1 MDGHH
6 MRLRLNKLRATG
18 TDVEPA
24 EVEFADGL
32 TVISGA
38 SNTGKSYIQMCLYY
52 IFGGEKPPKNVDGN
66 GPYHTLLL
74 ELTAEASKTGTPIT
88 LQRGLKTGGDI
99 AIHECAM
106 DDIAAGAAQTVVKW
120 KHSAKNKRNLSRV
133 LLQLCGVD
141 EKMIQASARL
151 VRMMTFAELKR
162 FLLISESMII
172 GDYSPV
178 FPGNDR
184 GDKPIDKAVFD
195 FLISGQDATGAIVAP
210 DVKVEKAKWKARG
223 ELIDRWIAEVT
234 EQLAKLAP
242 LKPEEVTELEKRREA
257 ILVSIGAS
265 RASIE
270 SNNVL
275 RRQEF
280 SQQKSHQARAE
291 AIQQL
296 LFRFNLLRDHYQSDV
311 ERLQF
316 VAEGEF
322 LLSQLSE
329 VTCPLCH
336 SKMMAPTSDAVPA
349 AVQKKSIQQSCS
361 AERQKI
367 ERNMADLK
375 LTVVELAAEQ
385 VAIEEAVAGC
395 QSRIE
400 AVERAINEDL
410 HPALTAAHQ
419 ELEQIAEVRQAV
431 AVAETLRTRLS
442 TLATMKMELGPEPK
456 QSRKKE
462 KAPAP
467 VVHQK
472 ARRVFCDEV
481 ERILREWRYPNVGTV
496 EFDEEMD
503 LVVNGVTRFS
513 QGKGYRAVLS
523 SAFTVA
529 LMNVARDRHPQ
540 FVVIDSPLTSY
551 KPADKYRVEDDI
563 IRGFYESLVEN
574 SDGRQVI
581 IIENEDPPADLIP
594 KMKHHHFSGPGG
606 EGRHGFFPNA

>member
-1 MDGHH
+1 

-24 EVEFADGL
+24 EIEFADGL

-52 IFGGEKPPKNVDGN
+52 MFGGEKPPKDVDGN
-66 GPYHTLLL
+66 DQYHTLLL
-74 ELTAEASKTGTPIT
+74 ELTAEASTTGTPFT
-88 LQRGLKTGGDI
+88 LQRGLKTGGDV
-99 AIHECAM
+99 AIHDCAM
-106 DDIAAGAAQTVVKW
+106 DDIADGAAGNAVNFR
-120 KHSAKNKRNLSRV
+120 HSAKNTRNLSRF

-141 EKMIQASARL
+141 NKMIQASAKK

-162 FLLISESMII
+162 FLLINESMII

-178 FPGNDR
+178 HPGNDR
-184 GDKPIDKAVFD
+184 GDKSIDKAVFD

-223 ELIDRWIAEVT
+223 ELIDKWIAEVT
-234 EQLAKLAP
+234 DQLAKLSP
-242 LKPEEVTELEKRREA
+242 LPPEKVAELEQRREVA
-257 ILVSIGAS
+257 LASINDS

-275 RRQEF
+275 RRQEY
-280 SQQKSHQARAE
+280 SQLQKHQARAS

-311 ERLQF
+311 ERLKF

-336 SKMMAPTSDAVPA
+336 SKMSAPTSNAVPA
-349 AVQKKSIQQSCS
+349 AIQEKSIQQSCS

-367 ERNMADLK
+367 EKNMADLE
-375 LTVVELAAEQ
+375 LTVAELEAEQ
-385 VAIEEAVAGC
+385 VAIEQAIVGC
-395 QSRIE
+395 QSQIK
-400 AVERAINEDL
+400 AIERAINEDL
-410 HPALTAAHQ
+410 HPVLTAAHQ
-419 ELEQIAEVRQAV
+419 ELEQIAEARQAV
-431 AVAETLRTRLS
+431 AVAETLRTRLT
-442 TLATMKMELGPEPK
+442 TLGTMKTDLGPEPK
-456 QSRKKE
+456 QSKKKE

-481 ERILREWRYPNVGTV
+481 ERILREWRYPKVGTV
-496 EFDEEMD
+496 EFDEQMD
-503 LVVNGVTRFS
+503 LVVNGATRFS
-513 QGKGYRAVLS
+513 QGKGHRAVLY

-529 LMNVARDRHPQ
+529 LMNVAKSRHPQ
-540 FVVIDSPLTSY
+540 FVVIDSPLTSF
-551 KPADKYRVEDDI
+551 KPADKYRVEDDV
-563 IRGFYESLVEN
+563 IRGFYESLVKTP
-574 SDGRQVI
+574 DDRQVI
-581 IIENEDPPADLIP
+581 IIENEDPPADLISQ
-594 KMKHHHFSGPGG
+594 MKHHHFSGPGG
-606 EGRHGFFPNA
+606 EGRQGFFPNA

>member
-1 MDGHH
+1 

-24 EVEFADGL
+24 EIEFADGL

-52 IFGGEKPPKNVDGN
+52 MFGGEKPPKNVDGN
-66 GPYHTLLL
+66 DPYHTLLL
-74 ELTAEASKTGTPIT
+74 ELTAEASQTGTPFT
-88 LQRGLKTGGDI
+88 LQRGLKTGGDV
-99 AIHECAM
+99 AIHECAI
-106 DDIAAGAAQTVVKW
+106 DDITPGAAGNAVNYR
-120 KHSAKNKRNLSRV
+120 HSAKNTRNLSRV

-141 EKMIQASARL
+141 NKMIQASAKK

-162 FLLISESMII
+162 FLLINESMII

-178 FPGNDR
+178 HPGNDR

-210 DVKVEKAKWKARG
+210 DVKVEKAKWRARG
-223 ELIDRWIAEVT
+223 ELIDKWIAEVT
-234 EQLAKLAP
+234 DQLAKLSPLAP
-242 LKPEEVTELEKRREA
+242 EQVAELEQRREVVLA
-257 ILVSIGAS
+257 SINDS

-275 RRQEF
+275 RRQEY
-280 SQQKSHQARAE
+280 SRLQKHQARSG

-311 ERLQF
+311 ERLKF

-329 VTCPLCH
+329 ITCPLCH
-336 SKMMAPTSDAVPA
+336 SKMAAPTSDAVPA
-349 AVQKKSIQQSCS
+349 AVQDKSIQQSCS

-367 ERNMADLK
+367 EKNMIDLK
-375 LTVVELAAEQ
+375 LTVAELEAEQ
-385 VAIEEAVAGC
+385 VAIEQAIASC
-395 QSRIE
+395 QSQIK

-410 HPALTAAHQ
+410 HPVLTAAHQ
-419 ELEQIAEVRQAV
+419 ELEQIAEARQAV
-431 AVAETLRTRLS
+431 AVAETLRTRLA
-442 TLATMKMELGPEPK
+442 TLGTMKTDLGPEPK
-456 QSRKKE
+456 QSKKKD

-481 ERILREWRYPNVGTV
+481 ERILREWRYAKVGTV
-496 EFDEEMD
+496 EFDEQMD

-513 QGKGYRAVLS
+513 QGKGHRAVLY

-529 LMNVARDRHPQ
+529 LMNVAKSRHPQ
-540 FVVIDSPLTSY
+540 FVVIDSPLTSF
-551 KPADKYRVEDDI
+551 KPADKYRVEDDV
-563 IRGFYESLVEN
+563 IRGFYESLVKTP
-574 SDGRQVI
+574 DDRQVI

-606 EGRHGFFPNA
+606 EGRQGFFPNA